1 MGTNAQFPVV
11 YHATYGYHETEV
23 LIDACLANP
32 VLAPLVDI
40 ANYRKLEQIPRHH
53 PELVTVVRKLIEDK
67 TPKRGDFDIIMI
79 DSPMYR
85 IESYEGNESV
95 ICTTDLRLNAGE
107 FTEVAK
113 HPYRLNFN
121 GFNPKLCFVET
132 IYTLDTGSAVRLWV
146 NVLPTEHLPLLKNYE
161 PGERLQLVDQLV
173 LYHDLGAIQR
183 FGAEPVVFLQDAP
196 GDLQVSINIGE
207 CLFIRR
213 MLPGSGYYIY
223 VPE

>member
-1 MGTNAQFPVV
+1 MPINIGYPVV
-11 YHATYGYHETEV
+11 YSSQGNLLEPEA
-23 LIDACLANP
+23 LINACLVNEQ
-32 VLAPLVDI
+32 LAPLVDMS
-40 ANYRKLEQIPRHH
+40 RFKKLELIPRHH
-53 PELVTVVRKLIEDK
+53 PELVRLVLTLGEQNLIDEDWAV
-67 TPKRGDFDIIMI
+67 TFI
-79 DSPMYR
+79 DSPRYVITEQFNGAER
-85 IESYEGNESV
+85 ITEAD
-95 ICTTDLRLNAGE
+95 DLTENAAE

-183 FGAEPVVFLQDAP
+183 FGADPVVFLQDAP

-213 MLPGSGYYIY
+213 MLPGSGCFIY